1 MVEDGSFIVAVWFF
15 DIDVLKQEGL
25 EDGWSSFFDI
35 GDWINCWSV
44 IQIKST

>member
-25 EDGWSSFFDI
+25 EDGWFSFLI
-35 GDWINCWSV
+35 LETGLTV
-44 IQIKST
+44 GG